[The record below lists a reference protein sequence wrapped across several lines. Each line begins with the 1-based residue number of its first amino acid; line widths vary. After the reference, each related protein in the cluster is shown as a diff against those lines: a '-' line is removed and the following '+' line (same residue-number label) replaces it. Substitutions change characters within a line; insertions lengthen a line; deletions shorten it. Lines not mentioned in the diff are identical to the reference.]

1 MPISFARFVVFYKD
15 GTTVVEDRSDPHCWD
30 KLNNEN
36 KEKIAALGILYDPLV
51 LNEMDQDGNQLRI
64 SNLPQQLILKGS
76 KRHNYQFFQ
85 FKTVDLQIGASKNR
99 KAGKHEVNLTI
110 GMVVDNKG
118 HCIVLEA
125 MPGVIIRTYYTTTY
139 SLRLNLDKFKINLNE
154 IN

>member
-1 MPISFARFVVFYKD
+1 MPCSFARFIVFYKD
-15 GTTVVEDRSDPHCWD
+15 GTTVVEDRSKKDCWD
-30 KLNNEN
+30 ALSKEN
-36 KEKIAALGILYDPLV
+36 IAALGILYDPLV
-51 LNEMDQDGNQLRI
+51 LNEKDKDGKNLRI

-85 FKTVDLQIGASKNR
+85 FKTVDLQLGNSKIR

-125 MPGVIIRTYYTTTY
+125 MPDVIIRTYYTTTF
-139 SLRLNLDKFKINLNE
+139 SLRLNLDLFKINLNE

>member
-1 MPISFARFVVFYKD
+1 MPCSFARFVVFYKN
-15 GTTVVEDRSDPHCWD
+15 GKTVVEDRSKSDCWD
-30 KLNNEN
+30 SMPDKN
-36 KEKIAALGILYDPLV
+36 KIIALGILYDPLV
-51 LNEMDQDGNQLRI
+51 LNERDKNGNQLRI

-85 FKTVDLQIGASKNR
+85 FKTVDMQVGNSKDR
-99 KAGKHEVNLTI
+99 KAGRHEVNLTI
-110 GMVVDNKG
+110 GMVVDKAG

-139 SLRLNLDKFKINLNE
+139 SLRLNLDLFKINLDE

>member
-15 GTTVVEDRSDPHCWD
+15 GTTVVEDRNKKDCWD
-30 KLNNEN
+30 ALPN
-36 KEKIAALGILYDPLV
+36 KENIAALGILYDPLV
-51 LNEMDQDGNQLRI
+51 LNEKDKDGNQLRI

-85 FKTVDLQIGASKNR
+85 FKTVDLQIGNSKDR

-125 MPGVIIRTYYTTTY
+125 MPNVIIRTYYTTTY
-139 SLRLNLDKFKINLNE
+139 SLRLNLDLFKINLNE